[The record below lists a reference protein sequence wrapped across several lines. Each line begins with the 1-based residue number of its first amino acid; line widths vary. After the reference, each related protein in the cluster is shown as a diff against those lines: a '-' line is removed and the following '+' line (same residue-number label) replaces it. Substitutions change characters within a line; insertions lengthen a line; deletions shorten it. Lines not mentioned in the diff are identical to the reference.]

1 MGNFQYDDEHGRH
14 VDGARDVAA
23 FKGGALAPIPAEYQ
37 PDDQSARYDFSAVDK
52 VAITWPRPH
61 GRPITFASY

>member
-1 MGNFQYDDEHGRH
+1 MTMNTAATSTVR
-14 VDGARDVAA
+14 AMVAA
-23 FKGGALAPIPAEYQ
+23 FKGGALAPIPAEYR